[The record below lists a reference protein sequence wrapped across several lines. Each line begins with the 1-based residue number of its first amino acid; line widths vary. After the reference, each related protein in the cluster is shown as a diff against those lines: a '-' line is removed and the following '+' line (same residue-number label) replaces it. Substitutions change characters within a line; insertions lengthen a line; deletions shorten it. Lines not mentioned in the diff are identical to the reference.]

1 MDKKNST
8 KKTWDIPILEI
19 INTKLT
25 NSGGHPWYKEDA
37 HYTDPY
43 LSS

>member
-1 MDKKNST
+1 MEEKIIAKKV
-8 KKTWDIPILEI
+8 WEIPVLEI

-25 NSGGHPWYKEDA
+25 NSGGHPWNREDA